1 MKKNYETPEITV
13 TILKQDVL
21 LGESVVDTAA
31 GDASTSEWG
40 WTLDSIW
47 NKFI

>member
-1 MKKNYETPEITV
+1 VKKNYETPEITV

-21 LGESVVDTAA
+21 LGESVVDTKA
-31 GDASTSEWG
+31 GEASEWG

>member
-1 MKKNYETPEITV
+1 MKKNYETPEIIV
-13 TILKQDVL
+13 TLLKQDVL
-21 LGESVVDTAA
+21 LGESVVDAQSGTA
-31 GDASTSEWG
+31 SEEWG

>member
-21 LGESVVDTAA
+21 LGESVVDAQ
-31 GDASTSEWG
+31 GGNNEWS
-40 WTLDSIW
+40 WNLDSIW